1 MPRVNPYRPDN
12 RVTQSFNSGYA
23 VVYTVTD
30 VARPGYAPV
39 EALKR
44 KIRVDYEERRV
55 GVARFYEAAQNQIR
69 IDRLIRTPRVEA
81 VSTQDVIVLNGDGV
95 QYRIDQVQTVDG
107 IFPPSMD
114 LTLTRIEQTYSYAE
128 EGGDGE

>member
-1 MPRVNPYRPDN
+1 MPRVNPFRADN
-12 RVTQSFNSGYA
+12 RVTQTYNSGYA
-23 VVYTVTD
+23 VVYTLTD

-39 EALKR
+39 EALTR

-55 GVARFYEAAQNQIR
+55 GVTRFYEAAQNQIR